1 MPSTPSPAAG
11 AVSNIGVNIE
21 LEAPTL
27 LARNLAAL
35 AIRNPELAE
44 RLATVS
50 AGDVTWVTAA
60 DGGLSGLYAT
70 QTLASRHAPRKEAEQ
85 FASRVDLREKATTV
99 ILGFGLGHH
108 VGALASR
115 VKRSGLIVVLE
126 PDFALLRAVLERIDH
141 SAWLSSANVFLFDGS
156 EETSVFVDRL
166 SGSEAVLTMGVQ
178 ILEHPPSRARL
189 GHAPKKFLECVTELV
204 RGARMT
210 VSTALV
216 RSTQT
221 IQSVFRNARPYVG
234 GDGLAPLKGIAQGRL
249 GVVVSA
255 GPSLRRNLH
264 LLAQPGIRDRCVIVA
279 VQTVLK
285 PLLKEGIRP
294 HFVASLDWHRIS
306 KRFFEGLQPEDVCDT
321 TLILD
326 PQANPVVAHSYA
338 GPVRCIGAAH
348 FDKLLGPLAKPKGDL
363 PAGAT
368 VAHLCYQ
375 IARYLGCDPVALI
388 GQDLG
393 FTDGLYYARGTAID
407 EVWAPELN
415 PFNTIENLEWTRIVR
430 HRQHL
435 RKLEDVHGRP
445 IYTDAQMESYLQRFE
460 GFFLQ
465 DKRRGLTT
473 IDATEGGV
481 RKAGTDI
488 ATLSQT
494 LAQYALLTNPEIPPP
509 RAALDLERLAAA
521 AKRLRLVRKDVEV
534 IQRAAQ
540 RTAELL
546 PQLVGDAPKEAPL
559 DRLWKML
566 DAERAKVSE
575 RMEAFGLLD
584 EYSQVGVFRRARA
597 DRRIH
602 FSQALTP
609 EATQQLQFERDL
621 VNVRWLAETGVD
633 YIARLDETV
642 AALET
647 TDCANDDSDDEAAT
661 TVRAERQ
668 LEASFSHA
676 ESKAAEVRVAFILP
690 VDLERSGLLVTRS
703 LSEPLAERPV
713 LQRTLERLGTSK
725 ECESIVLL
733 IADDDRI
740 EAEVLALIDRAHIG
754 LPVHVHRSGV
764 TPYDP
769 GREAIATARAFA
781 DSSWRG
787 GVAGMTVYDE
797 LRCSRVAVEAM
808 DRFALTAAVLVAPD
822 WPLIVVEGAA
832 GCDDLVRRHRVRPD
846 LMHLV
851 FSQAPPGLCGVLCDR
866 STLESMR
873 AGGRHATLGWM
884 LGYEPTRPQQD
895 PISKDLCVQ
904 IPQEVRRSL
913 IRATADSTRGT
924 QQIRRAIEPFLTQS
938 GRSFQEL
945 EAHTIVKLLEAQA
958 DQGAVTLPPQHLL
971 VELCTGRQ
979 HSGPSSPHRLGSVQ
993 RPIMTRKRFDR
1004 LVEQAMAANDMVMTF
1019 AGAGDPLQHPDLADF
1034 IRVAKQAGIR
1044 AVHVRTELLAP
1055 REKIAALVDAGVD
1068 IVSVDLHAD
1077 TAACYQRMTG
1087 VQRFGEAIG
1096 NLEYLMSLRT
1106 LVSGAPGA
1114 AAIYTPW
1121 IVPRLQRRVE
1131 SLVDVESF
1139 FDRWQYLLGTP
1150 VLEGPPPLDP
1160 TAEAPSDPLASARAP
1175 ACAMFREV
1183 TRRMVVHSDGTVP
1196 SSELDIR
1203 GDHTAGLVDRTSL
1216 SELWRDLVSRRRA
1229 SKREGQPHAA
1239 DLRTWAP

>member
-1 MPSTPSPAAG
+1 MSTTPISTVPSALPKTAT
-11 AVSNIGVNIE
+11 IE
-21 LEAPTL
+21 MQTASLLE
-27 LARNLAAL
+27 RNLAAL
-35 AIRNPELAE
+35 ALRNPELAE
-44 RLATVS
+44 RLATVT
-50 AGDVTWVTAA
+50 AADVTWVTAA
-60 DGGLSGLYAT
+60 DGVLSGIYAT
-70 QTLASRHAPRKEAEQ
+70 QTLASRHAPREEAEQ
-85 FASRVDLREKATTV
+85 IAARVDLREKATTV
-99 ILGFGLGHH
+99 VLGFGFGYHIA
-108 VGALASR
+108 ALATR
-115 VKRSGLIVVLE
+115 VLRSGLIVVLE

-141 SAWLSSANVFLFDGS
+141 SAWLSASNVFIFDGS

-166 SGSEAVLTMGVQ
+166 GGSEAILTMGVH
-178 ILEHPPSRARL
+178 ILEHPPSRQRL
-189 GHAPKKFLECVTELV
+189 GNSPKKFLECMTELV

-234 GDGLAPLKGIAQGRL
+234 GAGLAPLKGIAQGRL

-264 LLAQPGIRDRCVIVA
+264 LLAQPGVRDRCIIIA

-306 KRFFEGLQPEDVCDT
+306 KRFFEGLQHEDVCDT

-338 GPVRCIGAAH
+338 GPVRCIGASH

-488 ATLSQT
+488 VTLEQTLS
-494 LAQYALLTNPEIPPP
+494 QYALLTNPVFPAPSESLDLDRL
-509 RAALDLERLAAA
+509 RAAATRLRAVRADVEIIQSA
-521 AKRLRLVRKDVEV
+521 AK
-534 IQRAAQ
+534 

-546 PQLVGDAPKEAPL
+546 PQIAGDTPKEATE

-566 DAERAKVSE
+566 DTERAKVAA
-575 RMEAFGLLD
+575 RLEAFGLLD
-584 EYSQVGVFRRARA
+584 EYSQVGVFRRAKS

-609 EATQQLQFERDL
+609 VETQRLQFERDL
-621 VNVRWLAETGVD
+621 VNVRWLAETGPD
-633 YIARLDETV
+633 YIERLDETI
-642 AALET
+642 AALESPVSV
-647 TDCANDDSDDEAAT
+647 TDDTDDEAAT

-668 LEASFSHA
+668 LEASFSGTQI
-676 ESKAAEVRVAFILP
+676 SVQEVRAAFIVP
-690 VDLERSGLLVTRS
+690 IDLERGGLLAPRS
-703 LSEPLAERPV
+703 LAEPLAERPI
-713 LQRTLERLGTSK
+713 LQRTLERLGSSR
-725 ECESIVLL
+725 ECASIILL
-733 IADDDRI
+733 IADDDRVQ
-740 EAEVLALIDRAHIG
+740 AEVEALLDRKHIH
-754 LPVHVHRSGV
+754 LPVEIHRSGT

-769 GREAIATARAFA
+769 GREAIAAARVFA

-787 GVAGMTVYDE
+787 GIAGMTVYDE
-797 LRCSRVAVEAM
+797 LRCSRVAAEAAE
-808 DRFALTAAVLVAPD
+808 RFNLTAVVLVAPD
-822 WPLIVVEGAA
+822 WPLVVVQGAG

-851 FSQAPPGLCGVLCDR
+851 FSQAPPGLCGVLFDR
-866 STLESMR
+866 ATLESVR
-873 AGGRHATLGWM
+873 SGGRHATLGWM

-895 PISKDLCVQ
+895 PISKDICVQ
-904 IPQEVRRSL
+904 IPHEVRRSFV
-913 IRATADSTRGT
+913 RATADSARGM
-924 QQIRRAIEPFLTQS
+924 QQIRRAIEPFLMQS
-938 GRSFQEL
+938 GRAFAEL
-945 EAHTIVKLLEAQA
+945 DASTIIELLESQSEF
-958 DQGAVTLPPQHLL
+958 GGISLPPQHLI

-993 RPIMTRKRFDR
+993 RTIMTRKRFDR
-1004 LVEQAMAANDMVMTF
+1004 LIEQSDAANDVVLTL

-1034 IRVAKQAGIR
+1034 IRTAKAGGIR
-1044 AVHVRTELLAP
+1044 AVHVRTELLSP
-1055 REKIAALVDAGVD
+1055 RPQIAAMVEAGVD

-1087 VQRFGEAIG
+1087 VHRFAEAIG

-1106 LVSGAPGA
+1106 LVSGAAGSSA
-1114 AAIYTPW
+1114 MYTPW

-1150 VLEGPPPLDP
+1150 VLEGPPPFDA
-1160 TAEAPSDPLASARAP
+1160 TTEAPLDTLASARAP
-1175 ACAMFREV
+1175 ANAMYRELM
-1183 TRRMVVHSDGTVP
+1183 RRLVVLSDGTIA
-1196 SSELDIR
+1196 SGELDIR
-1203 GDHTAGLVDRTSL
+1203 ADQIVANVDRNSL
-1216 SELWRDLVSRRRA
+1216 TEIWRDVIARRRA
-1229 SKREGQPHAA
+1229 AKREPVVGALE
-1239 DLRTWAP
+1239 LRTWAP

>member
-1 MPSTPSPAAG
+1 MSTPPMTATPPLDLPND
-11 AVSNIGVNIE
+11 AVDAHANAL
-21 LEAPTL
+21 LE
-27 LARNLAAL
+27 RNLKAL
-35 AIRNPELAE
+35 AIRNPDLAE
-44 RLATVS
+44 RLATVT
-50 AGDVTWVTAA
+50 AGDVTWFTAA
-60 DGGLSGLYAT
+60 DGVLSALYAT
-70 QTLASRHAPRKEAEQ
+70 QTLASRHAPKEEAEQ
-85 FASRVDLREKATTV
+85 IANRVDLREKAV
-99 ILGFGLGHH
+99 AVVLGFGLGHH
-108 VGALASR
+108 VAALATR
-115 VKRSGLIVVLE
+115 VLRSGLIVVLE
-126 PDFALLRAVLERIDH
+126 PDFALLRAVFERIDH
-141 SAWLSSANVFLFDGS
+141 SAWLTNANVFFFDGA

-166 SGSEAVLTMGVQ
+166 SGSEAILTMGVQ
-178 ILEHPPSRARL
+178 ILDHPPSRQRL
-189 GHAPKKFLECVTELV
+189 ANSPKKFLECVTELV

-234 GDGLAPLKGIAQGRL
+234 GAGLAPLKGIAQGRL

-264 LLAQPGIRDRCVIVA
+264 LLAQPGVRDRCIIVA

-285 PLLKEGIRP
+285 PLLAAGIRP

-306 KRFFEGLQPEDVCDT
+306 KRFFEGLREEDVCDT

-326 PQANPVVAHSYA
+326 PQANPIVAHSYA
-338 GPVRCIGAAH
+338 GPVRCIAAPH
-348 FDKLLGPLAKPKGDL
+348 FDKLLGPLAKSKGEL

-407 EVWAPELN
+407 DVWAPELN

-473 IDATEGGV
+473 LDATEGGV

-488 ATLSQT
+488 TT
-494 LAQYALLTNPEIPPP
+494 LAQALEQHAVLTNPEIPAPSQS
-509 RAALDLERLAAA
+509 LDVERIWEV
-521 AKRLRLVRKDVEV
+521 AKRLRLVRKDVEI
-534 IQRAAQ
+534 IQQAAQ

-546 PQLVGDAPKEAPL
+546 PQIAGDLPKEAPM
-559 DRLWKML
+559 DRLWKLL
-566 DAERAKVSE
+566 DAERAKVGA

-584 EYSQVGVFRRARA
+584 EYSQVGMFRRAKS

-602 FSQALTP
+602 FSSALSP
-609 EATQQLQFERDL
+609 EETQRLQFERDL
-621 VNVRWLAETGVD
+621 VNVRWLAETGPD
-633 YIARLDETV
+633 YIARLDETIT
-642 AALET
+642 ALESP
-647 TDCANDDSDDEAAT
+647 DASVDDADDEAAT

-668 LEASFSHA
+668 LEASLSEA
-676 ESKAAEVRVAFILP
+676 QATVQEVRAAFVVP
-690 VDLERSGLLVTRS
+690 VDLAMSGLLGPRS
-703 LSEPLAERPV
+703 LAEPFADRPI
-713 LQRTLERLGTSK
+713 LQRTLERLGASK
-725 ECESIVLL
+725 ECSRIVLL
-733 IADDDRI
+733 IADSDAI
-740 EAEVLALIDRAHIG
+740 EAQVEALINRKHIG
-754 LPVHVHRSGV
+754 LPVDLHRSGT

-769 GREAIATARAFA
+769 GREAIATARLFA

-787 GVAGMTVYDE
+787 GIAGMTVYDE
-797 LRCSRVAVEAM
+797 LRCSRVAAEAAE
-808 DRFALTAAVLVAPD
+808 RFNLTAVVLVAPD
-822 WPLIVVEGAA
+822 WPLVIVEGQA
-832 GCDDLVRRHRVRPD
+832 GCDDLVRRHRMRPD

-851 FSQAPPGLCGVLCDR
+851 FSQAPPGFCGILLDR
-866 STLESMR
+866 ATIESIR

-895 PISKDLCVQ
+895 PISKDICVQ
-904 IPQEVRRSL
+904 IPHEIRGSFV
-913 IRATADSTRGT
+913 RATADTARGISTL
-924 QQIRRAIEPFLTQS
+924 RRAIEPYLVQS
-938 GRSFQEL
+938 GRDFASL
-945 EAHTIVKLLEAQA
+945 DAKTIVKLLEAQLET
-958 DQGAVTLPPQHLL
+958 GNITFPPQHLI

-993 RPIMTRKRFDR
+993 RPTMTRRRFER
-1004 LVEQAMAANDMVMTF
+1004 LIEQTHAANDVVLTF
-1019 AGAGDPLQHPDLADF
+1019 AGAGDPLQHPELAAF
-1034 IRVAKQAGIR
+1034 VQHAKAEGIR

-1055 REKIAALVDAGVD
+1055 RESIAAMVAAGVD

-1077 TAACYQRMTG
+1077 TAVCYQRMTG
-1087 VQRFGEAIG
+1087 VSRFADAIT

-1106 LVSGAPGA
+1106 LVSGSPGSTA
-1114 AAIYTPW
+1114 LYTPW

-1150 VLEGPPPLDP
+1150 VLEGPPPVDATP
-1160 TAEAPSDPLASARAP
+1160 EAPLDVLASARAP
-1175 ACAMFREV
+1175 ASAMYREMM
-1183 TRRMVVHSDGTVP
+1183 RRLVVLSDGSVA
-1196 SSELDIR
+1196 SGELDIR
-1203 GDHTAGLVDRTSL
+1203 GERVVGHVEKNSL
-1216 SELWRDLVSRRRA
+1216 TEIWRDTVARRRA
-1229 SKREGQPHAA
+1229 TKREVSIDHV